1 MDEKDRLIIALL
13 QENGRASYSDL
24 GKNIGMTAMG
34 VKKRVEKLLNKG
46 EIKVKALINAE
57 KLYLAILVMEVEDSN
72 ALNRIIDKF
81 RECPRVL
88 KFFVTTGSY
97 NLFAIIFSED
107 FESLESITLESCS
120 LRAQSGIKRYEVYP
134 VQEIH
139 YEPFLDIKVVAKKLD
154 KPPCNALCMEC
165 RRYKSERCLGC
176 PATKMYR
183 GKL

>member
-72 ALNRIIDKF
+72 ALNRII
-81 RECPRVL
+81 
-88 KFFVTTGSY
+88 
-97 NLFAIIFSED
+97 
-107 FESLESITLESCS
+107 
-120 LRAQSGIKRYEVYP
+120 
-134 VQEIH
+134 
-139 YEPFLDIKVVAKKLD
+139 
-154 KPPCNALCMEC
+154 
-165 RRYKSERCLGC
+165 
-176 PATKMYR
+176 
-183 GKL
+183 